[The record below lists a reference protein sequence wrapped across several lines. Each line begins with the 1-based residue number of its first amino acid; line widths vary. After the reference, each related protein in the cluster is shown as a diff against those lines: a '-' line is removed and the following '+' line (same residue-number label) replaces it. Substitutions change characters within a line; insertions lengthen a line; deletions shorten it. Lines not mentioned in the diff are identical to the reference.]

1 MDNLVSVQDLKP
13 GMVIV
18 QITQQNGPVKIRKSG
33 LVTSSEMVQGLA
45 EMGVLEVEVDPAQAV
60 EIGAPEAPISP
71 TKQLLM
77 NQSKSAQGVDTAI
90 SEQFNRSLFLPSVQG
105 IPSVWQHYSK
115 RGALASVIFVGGM
128 AIGWTA
134 ANFEQWKESFSQPAP
149 VVVQNNPQAQ
159 PSQNQS
165 VVQPPIQPTVASQTT
180 TTEQQ
185 VATNQANQQNTA
197 GLAGNGNQVAQ
208 STPVVEEPIIEALE
222 PAPADSATIP
232 PQGRLV
238 SPTPLDEPDVS
249 PELLAKFNEVVDNLR
264 DESRTSLTE
273 EYPAEEIED
282 AAPDVIRVDQLP
294 PRLMT
299 LLPTMSFAAH
309 MFASDPTDRWVR
321 VNGQELREGD
331 WIDREV
337 QIVEIT
343 QNHVIMNFKG
353 QDFRMAALTDW

>member
-1 MDNLVSVQDLKP
+1 MDNLVAIGDLAP

-33 LVTSSEMVQGLA
+33 LVNSPEMVQGLA

-60 EIGAPEAPISP
+60 EIEINETPSSP

-77 NQSKSAQGVDTAI
+77 SQTRANQGVDNAL
-90 SEQFNRSLFLPSVQG
+90 SDQFNRSLFLPSVQS
-105 IPSVWQHYSK
+105 IPSLWQHYSK
-115 RGALASVIFVGGM
+115 RSLIASIVLLGGV
-128 AIGWTA
+128 AIGWTTA
-134 ANFEQWKESFSQPAP
+134 TFEQWKGSFSRPAT
-149 VVVQNNPQAQ
+149 VVVQNQPQVSAPPAVQ
-159 PSQNQS
+159 PS
-165 VVQPPIQPTVASQTT
+165 VA
-180 TTEQQ
+180 EQQ
-185 VATNQANQQNTA
+185 VPLSDTLGTQPTTDNQASENTDE
-197 GLAGNGNQVAQ
+197 QVAQ
-208 STPVVEEPIIEALE
+208 LNVPVTEVPVETLE

-238 SPTPLDEPDVS
+238 SPTPLDEPAVS
-249 PELLAKFNEVVDNLR
+249 PELLAKFNEAVDSLR
-264 DESRTSLTE
+264 DENRTSLTE
-273 EYPAEEIED
+273 EYPEEEIEN

-309 MFASDPTDRWVR
+309 MFASNPSDRWVR
-321 VNGQELREGD
+321 VNGKEMRQGD

-353 QDFRMAALTDW
+353 QEFRMAALTDW